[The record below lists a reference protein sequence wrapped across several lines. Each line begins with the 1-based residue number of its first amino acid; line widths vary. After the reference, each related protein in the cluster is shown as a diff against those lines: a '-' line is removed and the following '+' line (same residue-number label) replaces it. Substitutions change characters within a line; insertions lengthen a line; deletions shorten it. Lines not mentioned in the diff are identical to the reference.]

1 MPATK
6 KIVSLQPNR
15 KVKMD
20 FEDIRPY
27 TDLEFKEAYHRLM
40 EDRRF
45 QDAIAMCIP
54 NYSID
59 QFRKDLENFNTIQ
72 EVQENFDKRFVD
84 AFIAQS
90 SKGVTLSGLEN
101 IDDDHAYMFIANH
114 RDITFDPALLQYY
127 FFTEHRRTSRIAVG
141 DNLFTTPLLGEIAK
155 LNKMIKVKRSGTMRE
170 KLENSQ
176 KLAAYIQKSI
186 LEDNESVWI
195 AQRDGRTKDGND
207 YTKHGLVK
215 MITLGNHDNLIEFLR
230 RMKITPVT
238 VSYEIEPCDKL
249 KARESAIS
257 EHTVYHKKPGE
268 DFESIK
274 QGIFGPK
281 GRVALTIGKTIDHEL
296 DSIPTDISS
305 NDQLQCVCQL
315 IDKQIYRNYT
325 LFPNNYIAHD
335 LLHQDEAYSAHYTP
349 EEKAAFEQ
357 YLQMKSRIEDV
368 SEEKMR
374 ENLLKIYATPVDNHH
389 KTITEEN

>member
-1 MPATK
+1 
-6 KIVSLQPNR
+6 
-15 KVKMD
+15 MD

-27 TDLEFKEAYHRLM
+27 TNLEFKEAYYRLM
-40 EDRRF
+40 DDRRF
-45 QDAIAMCIP
+45 QEAIALCIP

-59 QFRKDLENFNTIQ
+59 QFRKDFTNFNTIE
-72 EVQENFDKRFVD
+72 EVQRDFDKRFVD
-84 AFIAQS
+84 SFIAQS
-90 SKGVTLSGLEN
+90 SKGVMLKGIEN
-101 IDDDHAYMFIANH
+101 ISDDDAYLFIANH
-114 RDITFDPALLQYY
+114 RDITFDPALLEYY
-127 FFTEHRRTSRIAVG
+127 FFIEHRKTSRIAVG
-141 DNLFTTPLLGEIAK
+141 DNLFTTPLLGEIARV
-155 LNKMIKVKRSGTMRE
+155 NKMIKVKRNGTMRE

-176 KLAAYIQKSI
+176 KLAAYIQQSI
-186 LEDNESVWI
+186 LVENESVWI

-215 MITLGNHDNLIEFLR
+215 MLTLGNHDNLIDFLR

-257 EHTVYHKKPGE
+257 EHTVYQKKPGE

-274 QGIFGPK
+274 QGIFGSK
-281 GRVALTIGKTIDHEL
+281 GRIALTIGVPIDQEL
-296 DSIPTDISS
+296 DTIPENLS
-305 NDQLQCVCQL
+305 NNDKLQSVCQF
-315 IDKQIYRNYT
+315 IDKQIYMNYV

-335 LLHQDEAYSAHYTP
+335 LLHQNDEYHEHYT
-349 EEKAAFEQ
+349 EDEKTAFEQ

-374 ENLLKIYATPVDNHH
+374 ENLLKIYATPVDNHY
-389 KTITEEN
+389 KTISEEN

>member
-1 MPATK
+1 
-6 KIVSLQPNR
+6 
-15 KVKMD
+15 MD

-325 LFPNNYIAHD
+325 LFHNNYIAHD

-374 ENLLKIYATPVDNHH
+374 ENLLKIYATPVDNHY

>member
-1 MPATK
+1 
-6 KIVSLQPNR
+6 
-15 KVKMD
+15 MD

-27 TDLEFKEAYHRLM
+27 TNLEFKEAYYRLM
-40 EDRRF
+40 DDRRF
-45 QDAIAMCIP
+45 QEAIALCIP

-59 QFRKDLENFNTIQ
+59 QFRKDFTNFNTIE
-72 EVQENFDKRFVD
+72 EVQRDFDKRFVD
-84 AFIAQS
+84 SFIAQS
-90 SKGVTLSGLEN
+90 SKGVTLKGIEN
-101 IDDDHAYMFIANH
+101 ISDDDAYLFIANH
-114 RDITFDPALLQYY
+114 RDITFDPALLEYY
-127 FFTEHRRTSRIAVG
+127 FFIKHRKTSRIAVG
-141 DNLFTTPLLGEIAK
+141 DNLFTTPLLGEIARV
-155 LNKMIKVKRSGTMRE
+155 NKMIKVKRNGTMRE

-176 KLAAYIQKSI
+176 KLAAYIQQSI
-186 LEDNESVWI
+186 LVENESVWI

-215 MITLGNHDNLIEFLR
+215 MLTLGNHDNLIDFLR

-257 EHTVYHKKPGE
+257 EHTVYQKKPGE

-274 QGIFGPK
+274 QGIFGSK
-281 GRVALTIGKTIDHEL
+281 GRIALTIGVPIDQEL
-296 DSIPTDISS
+296 DTIPENLS
-305 NDQLQCVCQL
+305 NNDKLQYVCQF
-315 IDKQIYRNYT
+315 IDKQIYMNYV

-335 LLHQDEAYSAHYTP
+335 LLHQNDEYHEHYT
-349 EEKAAFEQ
+349 EDEKTAFEQ

-374 ENLLKIYATPVDNHH
+374 ENLLKIYATPVDNHY
-389 KTITEEN
+389 KTISEEN

>member
-1 MPATK
+1 
-6 KIVSLQPNR
+6 
-15 KVKMD
+15 MD

-54 NYSID
+54 NYSVD

-374 ENLLKIYATPVDNHH
+374 ENLLKIYATPVDNHY

>member
-1 MPATK
+1 
-6 KIVSLQPNR
+6 
-15 KVKMD
+15 MD

-27 TDLEFKEAYHRLM
+27 TNLEFKEAYYRLM
-40 EDRRF
+40 DDRRF
-45 QDAIAMCIP
+45 QEAIALCIP

-59 QFRKDLENFNTIQ
+59 QFRKDFTNFNTIE
-72 EVQENFDKRFVD
+72 EVQRDFDKRFVD
-84 AFIAQS
+84 SFIAQS
-90 SKGVTLSGLEN
+90 SKGVTLKGIEN
-101 IDDDHAYMFIANH
+101 ISDDDAYLFIANH
-114 RDITFDPALLQYY
+114 RDITFDPALLEYY
-127 FFTEHRRTSRIAVG
+127 FFIEHRKTSRIAVG
-141 DNLFTTPLLGEIAK
+141 DNLFTTPLLGEIARV
-155 LNKMIKVKRSGTMRE
+155 NKMIKVKRNGTMRE

-176 KLAAYIQKSI
+176 KLAAYIQQSI
-186 LEDNESVWI
+186 LVENESVWI

-215 MITLGNHDNLIEFLR
+215 MLTLGNHDNLIDFLR

-257 EHTVYHKKPGE
+257 EHTVYQKKPGE

-274 QGIFGPK
+274 QGIFGSK
-281 GRVALTIGKTIDHEL
+281 GRIALTIGVPIDQEL
-296 DSIPTDISS
+296 DTIPENLS
-305 NDQLQCVCQL
+305 NNDKLQYVCQF
-315 IDKQIYRNYT
+315 IDKQIYMNYV

-335 LLHQDEAYSAHYTP
+335 LLHQNDEYHEHYT
-349 EEKAAFEQ
+349 EDEKTAFEQ

-374 ENLLKIYATPVDNHH
+374 ENLLKIYATPVDNHY
-389 KTITEEN
+389 KTISEEN

>member
-1 MPATK
+1 
-6 KIVSLQPNR
+6 
-15 KVKMD
+15 MD

-27 TDLEFKEAYHRLM
+27 TNLEFKEAYYRLM
-40 EDRRF
+40 DDRRF
-45 QDAIAMCIP
+45 QEAIALCIP

-59 QFRKDLENFNTIQ
+59 QFRKDFTNFNTIE
-72 EVQENFDKRFVD
+72 EVQRDFDKRFVD
-84 AFIAQS
+84 SFIAQS
-90 SKGVTLSGLEN
+90 SKGVTLKGIEN
-101 IDDDHAYMFIANH
+101 ISDDDAYLFIANH
-114 RDITFDPALLQYY
+114 RDITFDPALLEYY
-127 FFTEHRRTSRIAVG
+127 FFIEHRKTSRIAVG
-141 DNLFTTPLLGEIAK
+141 DNLFTTPLLGEIARV
-155 LNKMIKVKRSGTMRE
+155 NKMIKVKRNGTMRE

-176 KLAAYIQKSI
+176 KLAAYIQQSI
-186 LEDNESVWI
+186 LVENESVWI

-215 MITLGNHDNLIEFLR
+215 MLTLGNHDNLIDFLR

-257 EHTVYHKKPGE
+257 EHTVYQKKPGE

-274 QGIFGPK
+274 QGIFGSK
-281 GRVALTIGKTIDHEL
+281 GRIALTIGVPIDQEL
-296 DSIPTDISS
+296 DTIPENLS
-305 NDQLQCVCQL
+305 NNDKLQYVCQF
-315 IDKQIYRNYT
+315 IDKQIYMNYV

-335 LLHQDEAYSAHYTP
+335 LLHQNDEYHEYYT
-349 EEKAAFEQ
+349 EDEKTAFEQ

-374 ENLLKIYATPVDNHH
+374 ENLLKIYATPVDNHY
-389 KTITEEN
+389 KTISEEN

>member
-1 MPATK
+1 
-6 KIVSLQPNR
+6 
-15 KVKMD
+15 MD

-27 TDLEFKEAYHRLM
+27 TDLEFKEAYYRLM
-40 EDRRF
+40 DDRRF
-45 QDAIAMCIP
+45 QEAIALCVP

-59 QFRKDLENFNTIQ
+59 QFRSDFTNFNTIE
-72 EVQENFDKRFVD
+72 EVQRDFDKRFVD

-90 SKGVTLSGLEN
+90 SKGVTLSGIEN
-101 IDDDHAYMFIANH
+101 INDDDAYMFIGNH

-127 FFTEHRRTSRIAVG
+127 FFVEHRKTSRIAVG
-141 DNLFTTPLLGEIAK
+141 DNLFTTPLLCDVAK

-176 KLAAYIQKSI
+176 ILAAYIQKS
-186 LEDNESVWI
+186 LFEDNESVWI

-215 MITLGNHDNLIEFLR
+215 MLTLGNHDNLIDFLR

-238 VSYEIEPCDKL
+238 ISYEIEPCDKL

-257 EHTVYHKKPGE
+257 EHSVYQKKPGE

-281 GRVALTIGKTIDHEL
+281 GHIVLNIGTPIDQEL
-296 DSIPTDISS
+296 DTIPENLS
-305 NDQLQCVCQL
+305 NNDKLQYVCQF
-315 IDKQIYRNYT
+315 IDKQIYRNYV
-325 LFPNNYIAHD
+325 LFSNNYIAHD
-335 LLHQDEAYSAHYTP
+335 LLYQNDDYHEHYT
-349 EEKAAFEQ
+349 EDEKMAFEQ

-374 ENLLKIYATPVDNHH
+374 ENLLKIYATPVDNHY
-389 KTITEEN
+389 KTISEEN